1 MNSSR
6 PKTLTLQNTGQFF
19 NTRVV
24 SSSSVK
30 KGSLIQFNYS
40 SPEGIHDKKPLVFV
54 MENKGDRIIGLNLHY
69 QLGVLGQLVQMKDE
83 QLKEFMENT
92 SEYKKYMKDS
102 EDTTTE
108 DLQEGPDLPN
118 PVDVKAKQTTF
129 DERRVRYPQVLLED
143 FTNEQVNASE
153 EIFRV
158 YLFKRMSGLTK
169 LVIKT

>member
-1 MNSSR
+1 MFKNR
-6 PKTLTLQNTGQFF
+6 PKQLLLTNTNQFF
-19 NTRVV
+19 DARTA
-24 SSSSVK
+24 SPSGIK
-30 KGSLIQFNYS
+30 KGMLAQFNYS

-102 EDTTTE
+102 EDTTSE
-108 DLQEGPDLPN
+108 DLQEGPNLPN
-118 PVDVKAKQTTF
+118 PVDIKAKQTTF